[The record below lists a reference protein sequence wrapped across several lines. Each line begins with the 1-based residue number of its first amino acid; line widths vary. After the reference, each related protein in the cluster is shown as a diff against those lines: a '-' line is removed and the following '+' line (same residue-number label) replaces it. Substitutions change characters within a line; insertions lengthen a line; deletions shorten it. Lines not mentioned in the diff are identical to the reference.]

1 MDVKKIG
8 LLGGRGY
15 VGQEIFELVNNHPK
29 LSITSVYS
37 SSQVGQ
43 SVTGSTKDNPLSYL
57 SMDLTN
63 LELSNEDAYVLALP
77 NDQSNSYV
85 DKILEHNPDAIL
97 LDISSDHRFNAAW
110 EYRLPELSEP
120 VSSTKISNPGCYATA
135 MQLMLAP
142 LVDKISG
149 PVNFF
154 GISGYSGAGASP
166 NPRNNEESLSSN
178 ILAYAMINH
187 LHEQE
192 VKHQMYKEIFFT
204 PHVAEFFRGIHMTG
218 NIILTD
224 AMSADAAERAFQN
237 FYTDM
242 SLIRVQNPAP
252 DLQQVRGTS
261 FAVLGGF
268 EADINSKRLTFC
280 CTIDN
285 LLKGAA
291 TQAIQNL
298 NSAFGWNDNLGIIE
312 L

>member
-37 SSQVGQ
+37 SSQAGQ
-43 SVTGSTKDNPLSYL
+43 PAPGSTKDNPLSYL

-63 LELSNEDAYVLALP
+63 FELSNEDAYVLALP
-77 NDQSNSYV
+77 NDQSNIYV
-85 DKILEHNPDAIL
+85 DKILEHNPEAIL
-97 LDISSDHRFNAAW
+97 LDISSDNRFNSSW

-166 NPRNNEESLSSN
+166 NPRNNEELLSDN
-178 ILAYAMINH
+178 ILAYSMVNH

-224 AMSADAAERAFQN
+224 AISADEAEKAFQN

-242 SLIRVQNPAP
+242 SLIRVQNATP

-261 FAVLGGF
+261 FAAIGGF

-298 NSAFGWNDNLGIIE
+298 NSAFGWDDNLGIIE
-312 L
+312 K

>member
-1 MDVKKIG
+1 MDAKKIG

-37 SSQVGQ
+37 SSQAGQ
-43 SVTGSTKDNPLSYL
+43 PAPGSTKDNPLSYL

-63 LELSNEDAYVLALP
+63 FELSNEDAYVLALP
-77 NDQSNSYV
+77 NDQSNIYV
-85 DKILEHNPDAIL
+85 DKILEHNPEAIL

-110 EYRLPELSEP
+110 EYRLPELSKP
-120 VSSTKISNPGCYATA
+120 ISSTKISNPGCYATA

-142 LVDKISG
+142 LVDKIRG

-166 NPRNNEESLSSN
+166 NPRNNKDLLSGN
-178 ILAYAMINH
+178 ILAYNMINH

-192 VKHQMYKEIFFT
+192 VKHQMYNEIFFT
-204 PHVAEFFRGIHMTG
+204 PHVAEFFRGIHITG
-218 NIILTD
+218 NIEMTD
-224 AMSADAAERAFQN
+224 AITADEAERAFQN
-237 FYTDM
+237 FYTGM
-242 SLIRVQNPAP
+242 PLIKVQHSAP

-261 FAVLGGF
+261 FAWIGGF
-268 EADINSKRLTFC
+268 EADVNIKRLTFC

-291 TQAIQNL
+291 TQAVQNL
-298 NSAFGWNDNLGIIE
+298 NSAFGWDDNLGIIE
-312 L
+312 

>member
-1 MDVKKIG
+1 MDAKKIG

-37 SSQVGQ
+37 SSQAGQ
-43 SVTGSTKDNPLSYL
+43 PAPGSTKDNPLSYL

-63 LELSNEDAYVLALP
+63 FELSNEDAYVLALP
-77 NDQSNSYV
+77 NDQSNIYV

-166 NPRNNEESLSSN
+166 NPRNNEELLSSN

-242 SLIRVQNPAP
+242 SLIKVQHPAP

-298 NSAFGWNDNLGIIE
+298 NSAFGWDDNLGIIE
-312 L
+312 

>member
-15 VGQEIFELVNNHPK
+15 VGQEIFELANNHPK

-37 SSQVGQ
+37 SSQAGLPVPGC
-43 SVTGSTKDNPLSYL
+43 TKNNSLSYL
-57 SMDLTN
+57 SLGLAN
-63 LELSNEDAYVLALP
+63 LELGNEDAYVLALP
-77 NDQSNSYV
+77 NDQSKSYV
-85 DKILEHNPDAIL
+85 DKILEHNPEAIL
-97 LDISSDHRFNAAW
+97 LDISSDHRFDASW

-120 VSSTKISNPGCYATA
+120 VSATKISNPGCYATA

-166 NPRNNEESLSSN
+166 NPRNNKELLSNN
-178 ILAYAMINH
+178 ILAYSMINH
-187 LHEQE
+187 LHERE

-218 NIILTD
+218 NMILTD
-224 AMSADAAERAFQN
+224 SMSADDAEKVFQD
-237 FYTDM
+237 FYTDH
-242 SLIRVQNPAP
+242 SLIKVQHPAP
-252 DLQQVRGTS
+252 DLQQVRETS
-261 FAVLGGF
+261 FALIGGF

-298 NSAFGWNDNLGIIE
+298 NSAFGWDDNLGITE
-312 L
+312 